1 MRKFRKFGDVT
12 ADYYRDHP
20 EEIDGFL
27 QVTFEEYAKDQD
39 TGALLSALRII
50 SRAKGISAMAEES
63 GMTRQGLQKALS
75 VKGNPRLENINA
87 IMHSLGY
94 RLAPEKLDLMHT
106 GK

>member
-1 MRKFRKFGDVT
+1 MRKYRKLGEVT
-12 ADYYRDHP
+12 EEHYRGHP

-27 QVTFEEYAKDQD
+27 KVTFEEYARDHD

-50 SRAKGISAMAEES
+50 SRAKGITAIADET

-75 VKGNPRLENINA
+75 VNGNPRLENINA
-87 IMHSLGY
+87 IMNSLGY
-94 RLAPEKLDLMHT
+94 RLIPEKMDSVHS